1 MHQCTT
7 ACSLSPGWELPQGTA
22 EGGLCD
28 GSLASKEDSDTD
40 EMGLGGRETVNS
52 RGEARAFL

>member
-1 MHQCTT
+1 MHHGLFT
-7 ACSLSPGWELPQGTA
+7 LSRVELPQGTA

-40 EMGLGGRETVNS
+40 EMGLRGWETVNS